1 MNVKN
6 IKHVLGTLILIC
18 SICYI
23 TDKLIFFTLNKISDN
38 VYTGLAIGK
47 LNHYLK
53 IKESKKLLVF
63 GSSRANLHVDPY
75 ILDTSSFNMGLN
87 ARNIAFVTTVIKL
100 IENKKPQTLLIQI
113 DDSTLFNEDY
123 DGKDLDA
130 LLVKYHRNP
139 LIKKEID
146 KLNKA
151 NPFLNFFWSLSYNN
165 RIFGIILNYI
175 KPKYDYT
182 KYRGFDAVEP
192 TEHEKEVFQNFV
204 KNKKPKGCPDS
215 VHLNKL
221 SYNCFLELIE
231 YAKNNNKKLIFFTAP
246 FYDDECKIDN
256 EELFSLTKKLNLEY
270 FDFTDTFR
278 YDTSLDN
285 WRDEAHLS
293 KIGAIKFT
301 HKLKEELLKNSK
313 NFPL

>member
-23 TDKLIFFTLNKISDN
+23 TDKLFFFTLNKISDN

-139 LIKKEID
+139 L
-146 KLNKA
+146 NKH
-151 NPFLNFFWSLSYNN
+151 
-165 RIFGIILNYI
+165 IG
-175 KPKYDYT
+175 T
-182 KYRGFDAVEP
+182 EP
-192 TEHEKEVFQNFV
+192 T
-204 KNKKPKGCPDS
+204 
-215 VHLNKL
+215 L
-221 SYNCFLELIE
+221 FLV
-231 YAKNNNKKLIFFTAP
+231 
-246 FYDDECKIDN
+246 
-256 EELFSLTKKLNLEY
+256 
-270 FDFTDTFR
+270 
-278 YDTSLDN
+278 
-285 WRDEAHLS
+285 
-293 KIGAIKFT
+293 GG
-301 HKLKEELLKNSK
+301 
-313 NFPL
+313 